1 MLQTEITLPRGV
13 RDTLPDKTGKRN
25 ALLRKVLSVFEEYGY
40 REVTTPFLEYLDVI
54 TQGAGKDLKKRIVKF
69 TDRATGRSIAL
80 RPDFT
85 PQIAR
90 IVATHY
96 RDKNTPVRLS
106 YHGSVV
112 RQTEDA
118 SCGHRELYQ
127 AGVESIGNS
136 SPEADAEI
144 IEILI
149 ESLKACN
156 LKDFK
161 IAIGQVDFVKGI
173 LDEAYL
179 SQSERAEVLDAI
191 SKRDSTRLRE
201 MSTTL
206 KYGELLVPFQALLYL
221 FGGEEVL
228 DRRNENRLLTNERS
242 RNALDNIKS
251 VFDIL
256 KRKRLSKYV
265 SLDLCEIRGFD
276 YHTGIIFE
284 GFVSG
289 LGTALCGGGRYDDL
303 LAGFGYPSP
312 ATGFAIDL
320 DNLILAVEHQKD

>member
-112 RQTEDA
+112 RDK
-118 SCGHRELYQ
+118 
-127 AGVESIGNS
+127 
-136 SPEADAEI
+136 I
-144 IEILI
+144 I
-149 ESLKACN
+149 
-156 LKDFK
+156 
-161 IAIGQVDFVKGI
+161 
-173 LDEAYL
+173 
-179 SQSERAEVLDAI
+179 
-191 SKRDSTRLRE
+191 
-201 MSTTL
+201 
-206 KYGELLVPFQALLYL
+206 
-221 FGGEEVL
+221 
-228 DRRNENRLLTNERS
+228 
-242 RNALDNIKS
+242 
-251 VFDIL
+251 
-256 KRKRLSKYV
+256 
-265 SLDLCEIRGFD
+265 
-276 YHTGIIFE
+276 
-284 GFVSG
+284 
-289 LGTALCGGGRYDDL
+289 
-303 LAGFGYPSP
+303 
-312 ATGFAIDL
+312 
-320 DNLILAVEHQKD
+320 

>member
-1 MLQTEITLPRGV
+1 MLHKEITLPRGV
-13 RDTLPDKTGKRN
+13 RDTLPERTEKRN
-25 ALLRKVLSVFEEYGY
+25 TLTTKVLSAFKDYGY
-40 REVTTPFLEYLDVI
+40 CEVTTPFLEYLDVI

-69 TDRATGRSIAL
+69 TDRTTGRSIAL

-90 IVATHY
+90 LVATHY
-96 RDKNTPVRLS
+96 REKGTPVRLS
-106 YHGSVV
+106 YHGSVI

-118 SCGHRELYQ
+118 GGGHRELYQ
-127 AGVESIGNS
+127 AGVELVGNS

-144 IEILI
+144 IELLI

-161 IAIGQVDFVKGI
+161 IVIGQVDFVRGI
-173 LDEAYL
+173 LDEAHL
-179 SQSERAEVLDAI
+179 NQSERADVLDTI
-191 SKRDSTRLRE
+191 SRRDMTRLIDL
-201 MSTTL
+201 STTL
-206 KYGELLVPFQALLYL
+206 RYGDLLIPFKTL
-221 FGGEEVL
+221 FYFFADSKVL
-228 DRRNENRLLTNERS
+228 DEHDVEKFVTNERS
-242 RNALDNIKS
+242 KKALDNIKS
-251 VFDIL
+251 VFYIL
-256 KRKRLSKYV
+256 KLKKLSNYI

-284 GFVSG
+284 GFVGG

-303 LAGFGYPSP
+303 LSSFGYPSP

-320 DNLILAVEHQKD
+320 DNLMSALERQA

>member
-13 RDTLPDKTGKRN
+13 RDTLPERTAKRN
-25 ALLRKVLSVFEEYGY
+25 ALVRKVLSVFEDYGY
-40 REVTTPFLEYLDVI
+40 SEVTTPFLEYVDVI
-54 TQGAGKDLKKRIVKF
+54 TQGAEKDLKKRIVKF

-96 RDKNTPVRLS
+96 RDKKTPVRLS
-106 YHGSVV
+106 YHGSVI
-112 RQTEDA
+112 RQTEEA
-118 SCGHRELYQ
+118 SGGHRELYQ
-127 AGVESIGNS
+127 AGIESIGNS

-173 LDEAYL
+173 LDEAHL
-179 SQSERAEVLDAI
+179 SQAERIEVLDAI
-191 SKRDSTRLRE
+191 AKRDITRLID
-201 MSTTL
+201 MSITL
-206 KYGELLVPFQALLYL
+206 KYGDLLIPFQTL
-221 FGGEEVL
+221 FYFFGDKKVL
-228 DRRNENRLLTNERS
+228 DGRDVEKFVTNERS
-242 RNALDNIKS
+242 KQALDNIKS

-256 KRKRLSKYV
+256 KRKRLSNYV

-289 LGTALCGGGRYDDL
+289 LGSALCGGGRYDDL

-320 DNLILAVEHQKD
+320 DNLMSAVERQA